1 MDTTYDVV
9 PASRRA
15 RQQRRNEGLLDTLTD
30 MAEQAGQLLR
40 AAVADASSLEVAT
53 YVSDN
58 LNGVRYNVETGTF
71 DGSIKLRAL
80 TRVSIDGDT
89 LNCLPEEEGALDLT
103 LWQLHNDVVQRAQ
116 ANRREML
123 RVVLSTANNL
133 VDRAGS

>member
-1 MDTTYDVV
+1 V

-53 YVSDN
+53 YVSDD

-89 LNCLPEEEGALDLT
+89 LNCLPEEDGALDLA

>member
-1 MDTTYDVV
+1 V

-30 MAEQAGQLLR
+30 MAEQAGALLR

-53 YVSDN
+53 YVSDD

-89 LNCLPEEEGALDLT
+89 LNCLPEEDGALDLA